1 MEPFAAG
8 IIPWVEDNYEIYFLL
23 GLEKSNKKWS
33 GFVGNCQENESKV
46 ETAIKS
52 FNEETSK
59 CFEKKLSFFQSCCLN
74 QDPIEEVTE
83 TGKKVFIWFI
93 KCNKILSLDDF
104 YINQCLI
111 TDQHLKKKVYLKWFS
126 LNDIK
131 HNNNI
136 LYKLKCKILENFTKV

>member
-8 IIPWVEDNYEIYFLL
+8 IIPWVDSGQTLYFLL

-33 GFVGNCQENESKV
+33 GFVGNCEENETKV
-46 ETAIKS
+46 QTAIRE

-59 CFEKKLSFFQSCCLN
+59 CFEKKLSFFEDCCLN
-74 QDPIEEVTE
+74 QDPIEDVTVS
-83 TGKKVFIWFI
+83 GKKVYIWFI
-93 KCNKILSLDDF
+93 KCNKRLNLDDF
-104 YINQCLI
+104 YLNQCLLS
-111 TDQHLKKKVYLKWFS
+111 DQNLKEKVYLKWFS

-136 LYKLKCKILENFTKV
+136 LFKLKCKILENFK